1 MEQELPHKPLKLDF
15 DLSFLN
21 MQKNDITKHTKI
33 DPDTLSYALDYYEKN
48 YLKLSEGIWDT
59 QNIDEDA
66 RDKIYAMYVDEQY
79 SELEQY
85 VLFRNTTLKHCYDF
99 VHEKGYD
106 SIPYDTNTPKMILTK
121 EIFSKYVG
129 TVISSRLDIKKEDVQ
144 QFFWALWSDLRAFA
158 TISFQSHTS
167 FKHFMEEIY
176 VDNSQKNLLMQR
188 ITPLTGISRT
198 WFSMSTMISQNELRL
213 MLWDN
218 TLFRMFLDESNKY
231 IAYVILKTISER
243 VDKNASPFLLIQGE
257 DSPLK
262 QWRRTFLKAPNNF
275 DIRLNAEK
283 ARVENFEHAKRI
295 LSNIFCLDDSEIV
308 ILLDEPKL
316 FDEYDADIK
325 ITHSEVSPYINFRL
339 WFRDKNTHEFI
350 TDQDIAIPV
359 INEDIFDLLEYFW
372 SMKNIFEP
380 RIWS

>member
-1 MEQELPHKPLKLDF
+1 
-15 DLSFLN
+15 

-283 ARVENFEHAKRI
+283 SRVENFEHAKRI